1 LKQAKVKSD
10 AAPDDFEK
18 RKKMLRRAEV
28 DYKETGVFL
37 DKDLCISSPSP
48 PVNSTD
54 LSAFSFSKDG
64 VTISS
69 FPRMDGTRVLMSPPT
84 RGSCKLL
91 DRRWGDMQPQ
101 HSATSGRYDSV
112 VIIGMV
118 KADDCIKADDKL
130 KKHGITNTI
139 MGEVLKYWHANAR
152 DSAKIMKFYKDETKL
167 EYQPL
172 GIYKS
177 EIPGNVVIG
186 IAQNLQP
193 QYRKRMEQEICTDYY
208 EANKV
213 EVYAPELASLQE
225 ASMGFPRIHFY
236 PAGTGAMGAH
246 YDSCHNMYDDIREQ
260 KYSILFDMK
269 DYERNKINTTI

>member
-1 LKQAKVKSD
+1 
-10 AAPDDFEK
+10 
-18 RKKMLRRAEV
+18 MLRRAKV
-28 DYKETGVFL
+28 IYMETGEFHH
-37 DKDLCISSPSP
+37 KDYSISSPSP

-112 VIIGMV
+112 VLIGMK
-118 KADDCIKADDKL
+118 KADDCIKADDEL
-130 KKHGITNTI
+130 KKHRITNTRV
-139 MGEVLKYWHANAR
+139 GEVLKYWHANAR

-172 GIYKS
+172 GIYK
-177 EIPGNVVIG
+177 GDKDGCVKIG
-186 IAQNLQP
+186 IAQNLHP
-193 QYRKRMEQEICTDYY
+193 LYRRRMEQEISTDFY

-213 EVYAPELASLQE
+213 EVYAPELASLLE
-225 ASMGFPRIHFY
+225 NSMGSPRIHFY

-246 YDSCHNMYDDIREQ
+246 YDSCHNTYDDIRQQ
-260 KYSILFDMK
+260 KYSILFDMRTFSVFG
-269 DYERNKINTTI
+269 EANNTIE